1 MDIYFCPFYKTSR
14 SNFIKS
20 LDFMFLLVDR
30 FVTENIIL
38 CWLHNILHNF
48 MRNYYSFFFL
58 LPLYMTEKERKNE
71 KKLYCKKCD
80 FECRYKS
87 DWARHLGTSKHN
99 MATEEAKSATEEASP
114 PSKLNMQTNKKNV
127 CENCNKQYQTRGG
140 LWKHSQNCFKKIIP
154 DTIDEE
160 FILSDKV
167 NATQVML
174 SLIKDNAELKAMM
187 VEQNNKI
194 INLMAAQPAPVTNI
208 TNNTNTINNQFNL
221 NVFLNE
227 TCRDAMNINEFIE
240 NIEIQMKEL
249 EFVANNG
256 YVAGITDIILTRL
269 KQLDISKRPVHCTD
283 LKRET
288 LYVKDAN
295 EWNKDTTDNS
305 KIKNMITKV
314 AKKNYRQIPKWREQN
329 PECQNPE
336 NEKYDFCINM
346 MRNSLGELG
355 DEQIKLDDKIM
366 KNIAKVVV
374 VDKSQ

>member
-1 MDIYFCPFYKTSR
+1 
-14 SNFIKS
+14 
-20 LDFMFLLVDR
+20 
-30 FVTENIIL
+30 
-38 CWLHNILHNF
+38 
-48 MRNYYSFFFL
+48 
-58 LPLYMTEKERKNE
+58 MTEKERKNE
-71 KKLYCKKCD
+71 KTHYCNKCD

-87 DWARHLGTSKHN
+87 DWTRHLGTSKHN
-99 MATEEAKSATEEASP
+99 METKEAKSETEEASLT
-114 PSKLNMQTNKKNV
+114 SKANMQTNKTNV
-127 CENCNKQYQTRGG
+127 CENCNKKYQTRGG
-140 LWKHSQNCFKKIIP
+140 LWKHSQNCVKTIKPEI
-154 DTIDEE
+154 IDEE

-167 NATQVML
+167 SASKILLAVL
-174 SLIKDNAELKAMM
+174 KDNTELRTLM

-194 INLMAAQPAPVTNI
+194 INLMAAQPTPVTNI

-269 KQLDISKRPVHCTD
+269 KQLDVSKRPVHCTD

-288 LYVKDAN
+288 LYVKDSN

>member
-1 MDIYFCPFYKTSR
+1 MPIYKCE
-14 SNFIKS
+14 
-20 LDFMFLLVDR
+20 L
-30 FVTENIIL
+30 
-38 CWLHNILHNF
+38 
-48 MRNYYSFFFL
+48 
-58 LPLYMTEKERKNE
+58 
-71 KKLYCKKCD
+71 CD
-80 FECRYKS
+80 FEC
-87 DWARHLGTSKHN
+87 
-99 MATEEAKSATEEASP
+99 
-114 PSKLNMQTNKKNV
+114 SKLSNFNIHNSTRKHINAVASKQLETNGNKMEIQINAASDISTQTSLKCHSCSK
-127 CENCNKQYQTRGG
+127 EYKTRCG
-140 LWKHSQNCFKKIIP
+140 LWKHSKNCLVKTTDASSKNILDTIKKNP
-154 DTIDEE
+154 DTAE
-160 FILSDKV
+160 ILLAV
-167 NATQVML
+167 L
-174 SLIKDNAELKAMM
+174 KDNTELRTLM

-288 LYVKDAN
+288 LYVKDSN

>member
-1 MDIYFCPFYKTSR
+1 MEKTVKNGKSFYCDI
-14 SNFIKS
+14 
-20 LDFMFLLVDR
+20 
-30 FVTENIIL
+30 
-38 CWLHNILHNF
+38 
-48 MRNYYSFFFL
+48 
-58 LPLYMTEKERKNE
+58 
-71 KKLYCKKCD
+71 CD
-80 FECRYKS
+80 FECRWKS
-87 DWARHLGTSKHN
+87 DYTRHLGTSKHFQQQSVN
-99 MATEEAKSATEEASP
+99 NVEKNQPIKTADDNIE
-114 PSKLNMQTNKKNV
+114 SKYI
-127 CENCNKQYQTRGG
+127 CENCSKHYKDRSG
-140 LWKHSQNCFKKIIP
+140 LWRHSKTCKKTSSPVETKLDSIA
-154 DTIDEE
+154 EE

-167 NATQVML
+167 SASKILLAVL
-174 SLIKDNAELKAMM
+174 KDNTELRTLM

-208 TNNTNTINNQFNL
+208 TNNNTNTINNQFNL

-269 KQLDISKRPVHCTD
+269 KQLDVSKRPVHCTD

-288 LYVKDAN
+288 LYVKDSN

-374 VDKSQ
+374 VDKSL

>member
-1 MDIYFCPFYKTSR
+1 MPIYKCE
-14 SNFIKS
+14 
-20 LDFMFLLVDR
+20 L
-30 FVTENIIL
+30 
-38 CWLHNILHNF
+38 
-48 MRNYYSFFFL
+48 
-58 LPLYMTEKERKNE
+58 
-71 KKLYCKKCD
+71 CD
-80 FECRYKS
+80 FECTKLSNFNIHNNTRKHINAAASKQMETNGNIMEIQFNAASDMSRQISLKCQSCSKEYK
-87 DWARHLGTSKHN
+87 
-99 MATEEAKSATEEASP
+99 
-114 PSKLNMQTNKKNV
+114 
-127 CENCNKQYQTRGG
+127 TRCG
-140 LWKHSQNCFKKIIP
+140 LWKHSKTCLVKTPDASSKDILESIKKNP
-154 DTIDEE
+154 DTAE
-160 FILSDKV
+160 ILLAV
-167 NATQVML
+167 L
-174 SLIKDNAELKAMM
+174 KDNTELRTLM

-269 KQLDISKRPVHCTD
+269 KQLDVSKRPVHCTD

-288 LYVKDAN
+288 LYVKDSN

-374 VDKSQ
+374 VDKSL

>member
-1 MDIYFCPFYKTSR
+1 VCPLENK
-14 SNFIKS
+14 
-20 LDFMFLLVDR
+20 LDLL
-30 FVTENIIL
+30 
-38 CWLHNILHNF
+38 
-48 MRNYYSFFFL
+48 
-58 LPLYMTEKERKNE
+58 
-71 KKLYCKKCD
+71 
-80 FECRYKS
+80 
-87 DWARHLGTSKHN
+87 
-99 MATEEAKSATEEASP
+99 TEEF
-114 PSKLNMQTNKKNV
+114 V
-127 CENCNKQYQTRGG
+127 
-140 LWKHSQNCFKKIIP
+140 
-154 DTIDEE
+154 
-160 FILSDKV
+160 LSDKIS
-167 NATQVML
+167 ASKIII
-174 SLIKDNAELKAMM
+174 SLLKDNKDLKIMM
-187 VEQNNKI
+187 AEQNNKI
-194 INLMAAQPAPVTNI
+194 IELMANQPAPITNI
-208 TNNTNTINNQFNL
+208 TNNNNNTNNINNQFNL

-256 YVAGITDIILTRL
+256 YVAGITDIILSRL

-295 EWNKDTTDNS
+295 EWNKDTTENS

-314 AKKNYRQIPKWREQN
+314 ASKNYKTIPKWREQN

-355 DEQIKLDDKIM
+355 DEQTRLDEKII

-374 VDKSQ
+374 VDKTI